1 MTFWL
6 RILSYVLVWLCGQ
19 SLNTW
24 QVSKYG
30 FMPLTFPW
38 GDWIP
43 IAQRW
48 LVSIGDVLQLVGI
61 VAIILD
67 TLLRY
72 MDERYVRAGGRA

>member
-6 RILSYVLVWLCGQ
+6 RILAYVFVWLCGQ

-24 QVSKYG
+24 QVSKHG

-43 IAQRW
+43 IANRW
-48 LVSIGDVLQLVGI
+48 LVSIGDVMQLVGI
-61 VAIILD
+61 VAIILA
-67 TLLRY
+67 TLLRVC
-72 MDERYVRAGGRA
+72 DERYMRRSA

>member
-24 QVSKYG
+24 QVTKYG
-30 FMPLTFPW
+30 AMPLTFPW

-43 IAQRW
+43 IANRW
-48 LVSIGDVLQLVGI
+48 LISIGDALQLIGI
-61 VAIILD
+61 VAIVLI
-67 TLLRY
+67 TLIRV